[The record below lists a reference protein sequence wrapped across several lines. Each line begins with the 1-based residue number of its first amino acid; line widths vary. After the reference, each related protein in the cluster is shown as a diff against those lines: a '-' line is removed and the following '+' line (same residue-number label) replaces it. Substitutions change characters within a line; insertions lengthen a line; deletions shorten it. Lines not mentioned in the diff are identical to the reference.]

1 MSSKIFLPLFVVIS
15 FFSCQNKSDKVDSAT
30 ELKLVW
36 SDEFEY
42 SGFPDSTKWAYSVGD
57 GCPDLCGWGNNE
69 LQYYTEKR
77 LKNARVKDG
86 VLTIEVHKED
96 FESSA
101 FTSAKLVT
109 RNKQDW
115 KYGRFEIRAKLPV
128 GRGVWSAIWMMPTET
143 STYGGWPKCGEIDIM
158 ENVGYDQ
165 GTVEASA
172 HIGSFDAAMAHKKHG
187 RLAVPDINEKF
198 HTYVLE
204 WESDEYRIFV
214 DNKIYFTFKNEGTGF
229 MEWPFDQKFYLI
241 LNIAYGGNWGG
252 KEGLDLESLPQKM
265 AIDYVRVYEW

>member
-30 ELKLVW
+30 ELNLVW

-187 RLAVPDINEKF
+187 RLAVPDSNEKF